1 MIKAL
6 ILAAGYATRLYP
18 LTKEYPKP
26 LLEVKEKPII
36 GYITDKLNA
45 AKEIEEIFVITNSK
59 FFPHFKRWQK
69 NLRLN
74 KPVRIIDDLTK
85 DNATRLGAVGDI
97 HFTIEK
103 EKMGQDLL
111 VIGGDNIFDGNLN
124 DFISFAKNKGRSPAI
139 GVYDIGEAKK
149 AKKYGV
155 IEMDKENR
163 VVAFQEK
170 PQEPPSSLVA
180 MCLYYFPRQS
190 LGFIKQYLGKGN
202 KKNCDTTGSYIDWLR
217 KKTPV
222 YAFVFDGRWYDIGD
236 IKFYNEAKLKFRG
249 K

>member
-1 MIKAL
+1 MSKAL

-45 AKEIEEIFVITNSK
+45 ALEIEEIFVITNSK
-59 FFPHFKRWQK
+59 FFPHFKRWRQGAGID
-69 NLRLN
+69 
-74 KPVRIIDDLTK
+74 KPLKVIDDLTK

-97 HFTIEK
+97 YFAIEK
-103 EKMGQDLL
+103 EKIDGDLL
-111 VIGGDNIFDGNLN
+111 VAGGDNIFDQSLD
-124 DFISFAKNKGRSPAI
+124 DFISFAKSKGEHPTI

-155 IEMDKENR
+155 IEMDRQNQ
-163 VVAFQEK
+163 VVSFQEK
-170 PQEPPSSLVA
+170 PKDPPSALVA

-190 LGFIKQYLGKGN
+190 LGFVKEYISEGN
-202 KKNCDTTGSYIDWLR
+202 KNSDTTGSYIDWLR
-217 KKTPV
+217 KKTAV
-222 YAFVFDGRWYDIGD
+222 FAFVFGGRWYDIGD
-236 IKFYNEAKLKFRG
+236 IKFYNEAKLKFRER
-249 K
+249 